1 MQSQSHTS
9 SSAVSQIN
17 AALPH
22 LGDDRGL
29 LTQVKSGRGRGL
41 KELRQY
47 IQSHPELLKS
57 HVHTRNQLGEN
68 DKLKQKMMWEKDSK
82 SMCRRVDTAY
92 RRKAEVTSV
101 TSHDGRTVPDSKLVE
116 AGRKQAVKKD
126 AELRMGLCHLE
137 GTSLLM
143 PNC

>member
-1 MQSQSHTS
+1 MQSPSRTS

-57 HVHTRNQLGEN
+57 HVNTRNQLGEN

-82 SMCRRVDTAY
+82 SMCRRVDTTY

-101 TSHDGRTVPDSKLVE
+101 TSHDGRTVPDSSLVE
-116 AGRKQAVKKD
+116 VGRKQSIKKET
-126 AELRMGLCHLE
+126 ELKMGLRHVE
-137 GTSLLM
+137 GTSLQM